1 MQWLFG
7 ATWKQVFVPDTP
19 LVEVFVR
26 GTIVY
31 LVLFA
36 LLRFILKRESGAM
49 SVTDL
54 LVVVLIA
61 DAAQNAMSSQYNS
74 MPDGLLLVATI
85 IGWAALLDWLGYR
98 WRWLA
103 RLLWPPPLLLVR
115 DGKPLQRNMR
125 RELLTEDQLR
135 SQLRLQGLTGFE
147 QVREAYMEPD
157 GRISVIA
164 RHPAQHHDE
173 PERRSVE

>member
-7 ATWKQVFVPDTP
+7 ASWRHMLVPDLS

-26 GTIVY
+26 GTVVY

-61 DAAQNAMSSQYNS
+61 DAAQNAMSSEYNS
-74 MPDGLLLVATI
+74 VSDGLLLVATI
-85 IGWAALLDWLGYR
+85 VGWAALLDWLGYR

-103 RLLWPPPLLLVR
+103 RLLWPRPLLLVR
-115 DGKPLQRNMR
+115 DGKPLHKNMR

-164 RHPAQHHDE
+164 RQPQHHEE

>member
-1 MQWLFG
+1 ML
-7 ATWKQVFVPDTP
+7 VPDLS

-26 GTIVY
+26 GTVVY

-61 DAAQNAMSSQYNS
+61 DAAQNAMSSEYNS
-74 MPDGLLLVATI
+74 VSDGLLLVATI
-85 IGWAALLDWLGYR
+85 VGWAALLDWLGYR

-103 RLLWPPPLLLVR
+103 RLLWPRPLLLVR
-115 DGKPLQRNMR
+115 DGKPLHKNMR

-164 RHPAQHHDE
+164 RQPQHHEE